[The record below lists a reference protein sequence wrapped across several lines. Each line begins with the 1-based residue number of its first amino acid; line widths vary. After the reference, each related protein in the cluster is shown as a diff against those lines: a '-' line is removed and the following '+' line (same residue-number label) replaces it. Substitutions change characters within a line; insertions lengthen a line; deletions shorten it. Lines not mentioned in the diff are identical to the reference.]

1 MQTGGRILFN
11 YTEVD
16 TSFIYT
22 RAYYK
27 LANMLLL
34 VKKVG
39 CVNFSSPLFRFQVVG
54 QIDAGTI
61 KQLAISLGKD
71 WRIRKLQ
78 C

>member
-11 YTEVD
+11 YIEVD

-22 RAYYK
+22 RAYYN

-39 CVNFSSPLFRFQVVG
+39 CVNVSSPLFGFQVVG
-54 QIDAGTI
+54 QIDASTI
-61 KQLAISLGKD
+61 KRLAISLGKD

>member
-1 MQTGGRILFN
+1 MQTGGGILFN

-16 TSFIYT
+16 TSFIHT

-39 CVNFSSPLFRFQVVG
+39 CVNVSSPLFGFQVVG

-61 KQLAISLGKD
+61 KRLAISLGKD